1 MLACQAASMA
11 GACVCVWAMHELGD
25 HQAGISITDA
35 AGWVRATGGQE
46 SWADRVRCLLGVQ
59 TGGRPELM
67 AAAGGGAACPTIDAT
82 AISIEPVKA
91 PIDAPLT
98 LGIDHHR
105 RCCHLLPWLPS
116 GHPQPS
122 HCVSALAWERDEPPS
137 YFNRKGGA
145 DGSTLMCCRHVLG
158 IDFTSSIA
166 MPGAQWKI
174 KFMVDMCNARH
185 IVDIVACPPADLA
198 YADCSPAGETVIL
211 LTLSLH
217 PYCNAC

>member
-145 DGSTLMCCRHVLG
+145 DGSTLIVLSSRPRHRLHQLDRRAGCTVADQVYGGHVQRKTYCRHRRV
-158 IDFTSSIA
+158 
-166 MPGAQWKI
+166 
-174 KFMVDMCNARH
+174 
-185 IVDIVACPPADLA
+185 
-198 YADCSPAGETVIL
+198 PAGRPRVR
-211 LTLSLH
+211 
-217 PYCNAC
+217 